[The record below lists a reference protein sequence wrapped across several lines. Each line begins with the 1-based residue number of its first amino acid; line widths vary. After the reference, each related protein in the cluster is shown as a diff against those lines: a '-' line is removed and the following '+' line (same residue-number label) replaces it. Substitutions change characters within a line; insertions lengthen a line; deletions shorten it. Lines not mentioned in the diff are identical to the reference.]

1 MMRKLLLGTTA
12 IIGAS
17 ILATGGASVLATGQ
31 ALAAEPPELKISGY
45 IRFEAWFAGQDN
57 PDVGA
62 SRADTDATQGDIQSG
77 DASRG
82 YFFDVDDA
90 EIQFRANGVADNG
103 LEYGG
108 KIELDVDGSNTV
120 ADEIVVS
127 LGGAWGT
134 IFLGNEDGAEDLV
147 KVAGFSVLSGQGGWD
162 GDLDSI
168 FNFTS
173 SLDSPSN
180 PWDTGDATKIT
191 YFTPSFQGFRAGVSW
206 TPDTGDERGDDIGD
220 GGDDFEN
227 HIGFGLEHKGNFNDF
242 GWHVSGR
249 GGYAEPEDSTSDAE
263 DLWGW
268 AIGARIN
275 YMGWSLAGAYADND
289 DSGVTKGTS
298 ADAGQWW
305 DVALRYS
312 TGPYTIAGGYFRAKQ
327 DTTLG
332 NEDEV
337 SVVSVG
343 GNYVVAPGLDLYVE
357 YNYVEDDPGDP
368 GDTENEG
375 HIGVVGTRIS
385 F

>member
-1 MMRKLLLGTTA
+1 MRKLLLGTTA

-17 ILATGGASVLATGQ
+17 ILTTGQ
-31 ALAAEPPELKISGY
+31 TLAADPPELKISGY
-45 IRFEAWFAGQDN
+45 IKFETWFAGQDN

-62 SRADTDATQGDIQSG
+62 TRASGATQRDIQKG

-90 EIQFRANGVADNG
+90 EIHFRADGVADNG
-103 LEYGG
+103 LEYGA
-108 KIELDVDGSNTV
+108 KIELDVDGTSTI

-134 IFLGNEDGAEDLV
+134 ILLGQEDGAEDLV
-147 KVAGFSVLSGQGGWD
+147 KVAGWSVLAGQGAWD

-173 SLDSPSN
+173 PLNSAKNS
-180 PWDTGDATKIT
+180 WDTSDATKIT
-191 YFTPSFQGFRAGVSW
+191 YFTPSFAGFRAGLSW
-206 TPDTGDERGDDIGD
+206 TPDTGSERGTDIQD

-227 HIGFGLEHKGNFNDF
+227 HIGFGLEHKGDFNDI

-249 GGYAEPEDSTSDAE
+249 GGHAEPEDSTSDVE

-275 YMGWSLAGAYADND
+275 YMGWSLAGSYNEND
-289 DSGVTKGTS
+289 DSGVSKS
-298 ADAGQWW
+298 SRADAGQWW
-305 DVALRYS
+305 DVGLAYS
-312 TGPYTIAGGYFRAKQ
+312 TGPYKVSGGFYRSTQ
-327 DTTLG
+327 DTALG
-332 NEDEV
+332 NENEV
-337 SVVSVG
+337 SIINFGSSYIVTS
-343 GNYVVAPGLDLYVE
+343 GLQVYAE
-357 YNYVEDDPGDP
+357 YNYIDDDPGDP
-368 GDTENEG
+368 GATSNEG
-375 HIGVVGTRIS
+375 HVGVLGTQIS